1 MNGQSGASRIVR
13 WLMLIGMTGLLPAF
27 VMRCDKAALN
37 FQKGLTQGLG
47 GQVSEILADRALDWQ
62 DEDQNDNDND

>member
-1 MNGQSGASRIVR
+1 MIVGASGV
-13 WLMLIGMTGLLPAF
+13 LPAF

-47 GQVSEILADRALDWQ
+47 FEASELIADRAI
-62 DEDQNDNDND
+62 EDRDAQNESDDD